1 MDFNPSASF
10 TSLPSSKLFVQF
22 LNFFGEVSSYYI
34 PNSENL
40 VHLRV
45 KIINEGFPKLLINL
59 PTALYYDVLVF
70 PVNTTFD
77 VLIEHLESESTSTET
92 ILLGF
97 DVKLIV

>member
-45 KIINEGFPKLLINL
+45 KIINEGFLN
-59 PTALYYDVLVF
+59 F
-70 PVNTTFD
+70 
-77 VLIEHLESESTSTET
+77 
-92 ILLGF
+92 
-97 DVKLIV
+97 

>member
-1 MDFNPSASF
+1 MDFDPSASY

-22 LNFFGEVSSYYI
+22 LNFFGEVSSCYI

-45 KIINEGFPKLLINL
+45 KIINEGFPKFLINL
-59 PTALYYDVLVF
+59 STALYYDVPVF

-77 VLIEHLESESTSTET
+77 VLIEDLESESTSTET
-92 ILLGF
+92 ISLGF